1 MGPPP
6 LCAVRLPSSP
16 AAPCRPAGSR
26 AQPWAQFQRR
36 AARLPRS
43 STYSQLWA
51 SLTAATAPRELR
63 GFPAFLG
70 ADSSGTATAGP
81 GGGFGVQGGSPPL
94 TPPPSPAAN
103 GSWVELSPVAA
114 LGVRLFTGN
123 GTEVQLAGPVHLSVP
138 LSAESGAV
146 AAASVPAWRFDPK
159 SGERWDGG
167 VGNERGGG
175 GGGERDGGGGC
186 GWWVWVVGGRR
197 WL

>member
-1 MGPPP
+1 M
-6 LCAVRLPSSP
+6 
-16 AAPCRPAGSR
+16 
-26 AQPWAQFQRR
+26 
-36 AARLPRS
+36 
-43 STYSQLWA
+43 
-51 SLTAATAPRELR
+51 
-63 GFPAFLG
+63 
-70 ADSSGTATAGP
+70 
-81 GGGFGVQGGSPPL
+81 
-94 TPPPSPAAN
+94 
-103 GSWVELSPVAA
+103 AA